1 MVLKNLLRRKGRTI
15 LTILSIAIGV
25 YAIVI
30 ISALADG
37 VSNGYDALITGT
49 KADLVLNQPDAL
61 DISMAGIEE
70 SAVDQLETMP
80 EVSRVSGMLEGIVTA
95 DESPYF
101 FIFGYPTDSFI
112 LARFQI
118 VDGHALDSREAKRAK
133 GKPIILGKAAAEA
146 LKKEVGD
153 TIRVTATTFRIVG
166 IYETGS
172 TFEDGGGVIPLDEAQ
187 LLLGRQRQVNV
198 VYLQLKDP
206 HLAERVIT
214 RAKRLWPDLEMDTT
228 GEFADNQIWDDT
240 MNVYVLLIAGMS
252 IVIGG
257 VAIANSQLM
266 AVYERTREIG
276 VLRAVGWSSK
286 RVMRLIFSESV
297 LVSLLGGA
305 LGVLLGFLTL
315 SSLSAAL
322 VAFGAS
328 ADSINAALILKA
340 FVVVVILGIG
350 GGIFPARRAAQLEPV
365 EALRYEG
372 GSSGAAPKRLPFGG
386 MPVQSLYQR
395 TTRTLLTAGMI
406 AITIAS
412 IMTLE
417 GFVKG
422 AKGLVN
428 SMAESTGAEIV
439 LRQANLS
446 DTSQSVIDEIV
457 LDRIEALPEVEATS
471 GFIFTAVGMPE
482 TFFFIVQGLEP
493 NNFGIRRF
501 KIIEGETLHTNRQII
516 VGRAAAEALNKK
528 PGDTLEVGGSRF
540 KIVGIYDMPTEWENT
555 GGVMTLRDGQILVGR
570 PRKVTMAYVK
580 VVDPRKANEVVD
592 LINSHF
598 EDVHAS
604 LSGEFADQMP
614 DLENANQMLMSIS
627 VMALLIGGFGIMN
640 TMLMAVHERTKEI
653 GALRA
658 LGWRQREVLKLIMNE
673 AFILGILGGLI
684 GIPLAVLFML
694 VVNNLPF
701 MQDFGAM
708 TLDFSTYLRAIFV
721 ALLLGAIGGIYP
733 AWRATK
739 MQPVEALR
747 YE

>member
-1 MVLKNLLRRKGRTI
+1 MALKNLLRRKGRTI
-15 LTILSIAIGV
+15 LTVLSIAIGV

-37 VSNGYDALITGT
+37 VSSGYNALITGT

-61 DISMAGIEE
+61 EISMAGIDA
-70 SAVDQLETMP
+70 SAITQLENMP
-80 EVSRVSGMLEGIVTA
+80 EVSQVSGMIEGIVTA
-95 DESPYF
+95 DNSPYF
-101 FIFGYPTDSFI
+101 FVFGYPTDSFI
-112 LARFQI
+112 LERFQL
-118 VDGHALDSREAKRAK
+118 VEGHALDSREAKRAK
-133 GKPIILGKAAAEA
+133 GKPILLGKAAAEA
-146 LKKEVGD
+146 LNKEVGD
-153 TIRVTATTFRIVG
+153 SIRITATAFRIVG

-187 LLLGRQRQVNV
+187 TLLGRQRQVNV
-198 VYLQLKDP
+198 IYLQLKDP
-206 HLAERVIT
+206 GLAERVIT
-214 RAKRLWPDLEMDTT
+214 RAKRLWPDLEMSTT
-228 GEFADNQIWDDT
+228 GEFADNQIMGDA
-240 MNVYVLLIAGMS
+240 MGAYVVLIAGMA

-276 VLRAVGWSSK
+276 VLRAIGWTGR

-297 LVSLLGGA
+297 LVSMLGGI

-315 SSLSAAL
+315 SSLSAVL

-328 ADSINAALILKA
+328 ADSINAALIFKA
-340 FVVVVILGIG
+340 FVVVVILGIT
-350 GGIFPARRAAQLEPV
+350 GGILPARRAAQLEPV

-372 GSSGAAPKRLPFGG
+372 GSSGASQKRLPFGG

-412 IMTLE
+412 IMTLD
-417 GFVKG
+417 GFVQG

-428 SMAESTGAEIV
+428 TIAESSGAEIV
-439 LRQANLS
+439 LRQSNLS
-446 DTSQSVIDEIV
+446 DTSQSVIDEMT

-482 TFFFIVQGLEP
+482 TLFFVVQGLEP

-501 KIIEGETLHTNRQII
+501 TIVEGEPLRSNRQMLI
-516 VGRAAAEALNKK
+516 GRAAADALHKK

-540 KIVGIYDMPTEWENT
+540 KIVGIYDMATEWENT
-555 GGVMTLRDGQILVGR
+555 GGVITLRDAQILTGR

-580 VVDPRKANEVVD
+580 VVNPRSADEVVD
-592 LINSHF
+592 KINARF

-614 DLENANQMLMSIS
+614 DMEAANQMLGAIS

-658 LGWRQREVLKLIMNE
+658 LGWRQRDVLTLIMKE
-673 AFILGILGGLI
+673 AFILGIIGGLI
-684 GIPLAVLFML
+684 GIPLAVFFML
-694 VVNNLPF
+694 VVNNLPITA
-701 MQDFGAM
+701 DFGLM
-708 TLDFSTYLRAIFV
+708 TLNFASYLQAIFV

-739 MQPVEALR
+739 MLPVEALR

>member
-1 MVLKNLLRRKGRTI
+1 MALKNLLRRKGRTI
-15 LTILSIAIGV
+15 LTVLSIAIGV

-37 VSNGYDALITGT
+37 LSSGYNSLITGS

-61 DISMAGIEE
+61 EISMAGIDA
-70 SAVDQLETMP
+70 SAIDQLEIMP
-80 EVSRVSGMLEGIVTA
+80 EVNQVSGMIEGIVTA
-95 DESPYF
+95 DNSPYF
-101 FIFGYPTDSFI
+101 FVFGYPTDSFI
-112 LARFQI
+112 LNRFQL
-118 VDGHALDSREAKRAK
+118 VEGHALDSRETKRVK

-146 LKKEVGD
+146 LNKEVGD
-153 TIRVTATTFRIVG
+153 SIRITATTFRIVG

-187 LLLGRQRQVNV
+187 TLLGRQRQVNV
-198 VYLQLKDP
+198 IYLQLKDP
-206 HLAERVIT
+206 SLAERVIT
-214 RAKRLWPDLEMDTT
+214 RAKRLWPDLEMSTT
-228 GEFADNQIWDDT
+228 GEFADNQIMGDA
-240 MNVYVLLIAGMS
+240 MGVYVVLIAGMAV
-252 IVIGG
+252 VIGG

-276 VLRAVGWSSK
+276 VLRAIGWTGR

-297 LVSLLGGA
+297 LVSLLGGV

-315 SSLSAAL
+315 SSLSAVL

-328 ADSINAALILKA
+328 ADSINTTLIFKA
-340 FVVVVILGIG
+340 FVVVIILGIT
-350 GGIFPARRAAQLEPV
+350 GGILPARKAAQLKPI

-372 GSSGAAPKRLPFGG
+372 GSSGASQKRLPFGG
-386 MPVQSLYQR
+386 MPIQSLYQR

-412 IMTLE
+412 IMTLD
-417 GFVKG
+417 GFVQG

-428 SMAESTGAEIV
+428 DMAESSGAEIV
-439 LRQANLS
+439 IRQSNLS
-446 DTSQSVIDEIV
+446 DTSQSVIDEMT
-457 LDRIEALPEVEATS
+457 LDRIEALPEVESTS

-482 TFFFIVQGLEP
+482 TLFFVVQGLEP

-501 KIIEGETLHTNRQII
+501 KIVEGEPLRTNRQII
-516 VGRAAAEALNKK
+516 IGSAAADALHKK

-540 KIVGIYDMPTEWENT
+540 KIVGVYDMATEWENT
-555 GGVMTLRDGQILVGR
+555 GGVVTLRDAQILTGR

-580 VVDPRKANEVVD
+580 VVDPRSADEVVD
-592 LINSHF
+592 KINARF

-614 DLENANQMLMSIS
+614 DMETANQMLGAIS

-658 LGWRQREVLKLIMNE
+658 LGWRQRDVLTLIMKE
-673 AFILGILGGLI
+673 AFILGIFGGLI
-684 GIPLAVLFML
+684 GIPLAVFFML
-694 VVNNLPF
+694 VVNNLPITE
-701 MQDFGAM
+701 DFGLL
-708 TLDFSTYLRAIFV
+708 TLNFASYLQAIAV

-739 MQPVEALR
+739 MLPVEALR